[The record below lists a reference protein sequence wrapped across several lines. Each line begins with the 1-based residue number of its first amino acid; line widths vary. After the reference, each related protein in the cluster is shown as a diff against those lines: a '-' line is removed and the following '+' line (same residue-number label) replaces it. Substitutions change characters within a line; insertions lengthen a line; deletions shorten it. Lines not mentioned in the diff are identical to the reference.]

1 MKANG
6 GSKKYIVALWS
17 IPVVIGIISS
27 VGGFTFLSNTSSST
41 ISIAVS
47 FVAGDILLMLA
58 ESMMQETHAEDGSSR
73 MGMTTMVGFT
83 IAFIFWKIRRWIM
96 SNSCQ
101 NPT

>member
-47 FVAGDILLMLA
+47 FAAGEILVMLA
-58 ESMMQETHAEDGSSR
+58 ESMMQETHAEDEI
-73 MGMTTMVGFT
+73 VGWVWPLWLDLLLLLFLED
-83 IAFIFWKIRRWIM
+83 
-96 SNSCQ
+96 
-101 NPT
+101 

>member
-6 GSKKYIVALWS
+6 RSKKYIVALWS
-17 IPVVIGIISS
+17 IPVVIGTISS

-47 FVAGDILLMLA
+47 FAAGAILVMLA

-73 MGMTTMVGFT
+73 MGTATMVGFT
-83 IAFIFWKIRRWIM
+83 IAFIFGRLGDG
-96 SNSCQ
+96 
-101 NPT
+101 